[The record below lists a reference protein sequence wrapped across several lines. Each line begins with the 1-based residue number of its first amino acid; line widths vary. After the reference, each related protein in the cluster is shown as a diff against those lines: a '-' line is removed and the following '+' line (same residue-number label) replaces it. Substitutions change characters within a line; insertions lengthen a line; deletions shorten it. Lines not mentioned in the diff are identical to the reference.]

1 MTGVLRLS
9 CGVLAIV
16 LNAACSSSSQ
26 PRVSPAPQSPPAAA
40 APSATLAGVSAPNS
54 SAGAPAQADV
64 DRAMRKRGYKPALYR
79 GERVYCRDE
88 VLTGSNLASKV
99 CLTAEQIAD
108 LERSGQD
115 LLKVPHPAGCSAK
128 MGGGAICE

>member
-1 MTGVLRLS
+1 MKGVLSISLAA
-9 CGVLAIV
+9 LAIAI
-16 LNAACSSSSQ
+16 NAACSSSSP
-26 PRVSPAPQSPPAAA
+26 PRVSPTPGGVPASGTVAA
-40 APSATLAGVSAPNS
+40 SGVPTS
-54 SAGAPAQADV
+54 STSGAAVSQAEV
-64 DRAMRKRGYKPALYR
+64 DRAMRKRGYQPALYR

-99 CLTAEQIAD
+99 CLTAEQIEN

-115 LLKVPHPAGCSAK
+115 MLKVPHPAGCSAK